1 MQALQP
7 ARRPAGSDE
16 RPGTRFDFAQL
27 QGLEKNALIEQRL
40 PGVIQMNEQNV
51 GPATHPP
58 ASSRSFPLL
67 VALFVGSGAA
77 ALIYEVV
84 WFQLLSLW
92 IGASS
97 VSLGVLLGTFMGGM
111 CIGSLLLPRL
121 VSPRH
126 HPLKLYA
133 YLELGIAVIGI
144 FILYAMPLVGGVYTS
159 WAGSGLTG
167 LALRSVVA
175 AICLLPPTIF
185 MGATLPAIARWV
197 ETTPTGVSWL
207 GFFYGS
213 NIAGAVV
220 GSLLAGF
227 YLLPTHD
234 VAFATFAAVGINV
247 AVALAALII
256 ARFARYSPAEVSTAA
271 PLEVGSWAVYL
282 TIGIS
287 GMTALGAEVIWT
299 RHLSL
304 LLGATVYTFALVLA
318 VFLLGLGIGSSAGA
332 ALSRSVR
339 SARTALGL
347 CQLLLCGA
355 MAWAAYTI
363 SESLPYWP
371 FDVTLPTDPWISLQI
386 DLVRALWTMLPA
398 AVLWGASFPLALAAA
413 ASRGQ
418 DPGRLVGGLYAANTV
433 GAIVG
438 SLGSSLIMVAWIGSQ
453 SAQQLLIAA
462 SAISGLLMLLPVGA
476 GEIRLSTR
484 AALRLAA
491 GMLVIAILVAT
502 VPALP
507 GKFVA
512 FGRFMTTRGFENE
525 VIYMGEGLTAS
536 VAVTQEPGGILN
548 YHNAGKVQA
557 SSYPQDMRLQRMLGH
572 LTTLIPENN
581 KSFLVIGL
589 GAGVTAGAVSI
600 NPDAERV
607 VIAEIEP
614 LVPEVVSE
622 YFGQLNYEVVDN
634 SIVEVHIDDGRHFL
648 LTTDETFDG
657 ITSDPLDPWV
667 KGAAAL
673 YTEEFW
679 TLVKDKLNPG
689 GVVTVFVQ
697 LYESTEDAVRT
708 EIATFLEVFP
718 NGAVFAN
725 TYGGQGYDVVLYG
738 RKDDTPIDVELVRNR
753 LASPEYSQVV
763 GSLREV
769 GFFSPIDLLGTFAG
783 QKSDLAPWL
792 EGAAINRDRNMR
804 LQYLA
809 GQGLNLYYAES
820 IFNNMVAAGIQ
831 YPDAL
836 FTGSPA
842 TLLDLESAIR
852 QRQGRW

>member
-1 MQALQP
+1 
-7 ARRPAGSDE
+7 
-16 RPGTRFDFAQL
+16 
-27 QGLEKNALIEQRL
+27 
-40 PGVIQMNEQNV
+40 
-51 GPATHPP
+51 
-58 ASSRSFPLL
+58 
-67 VALFVGSGAA
+67 
-77 ALIYEVV
+77 
-84 WFQLLSLW
+84 
-92 IGASS
+92 
-97 VSLGVLLGTFMGGM
+97 M

-133 YLELGIAVIGI
+133 YLELGIAVLGI
-144 FILYAMPLVGGVYTS
+144 FIYFAMPLVGTVYTS
-159 WAGSGLTG
+159 WAGTGLTG
-167 LALRSVVA
+167 LALRSIVA
-175 AICLLPPTIF
+175 AMLLLPPTIF

-197 ETTPTGVSWL
+197 ETTPKGVSWL
-207 GFFYGS
+207 GYFYGG

-220 GSLLAGF
+220 GSLAAGY
-227 YLLPTHD
+227 YLLPRHD
-234 VAFATFAAVGINV
+234 VLVATFAAVGINV
-247 AVALAALII
+247 AVALAALVI
-256 ARFARYSPAEVSTAA
+256 ARFAAYSPAALGSAK
-271 PLEVGSWAVYL
+271 PIEVGSWPVYV

-287 GMTALGAEVIWT
+287 GMTALGAQVIWT

-318 VFLLGLGIGSSAGA
+318 VFLLGLGIGSSSGA

-363 SESLPYWP
+363 AESLPYWP

-386 DLVRALWTMLPA
+386 DLVRTVWTVLPA
-398 AVLWGASFPLALAAA
+398 SVLWGASFPLALAAA

-418 DPGRLVGGLYAANTV
+418 DPGRLVGGLYAANTL

-438 SLGSSLIMVAWIGSQ
+438 SLGSSLILVVWIGSQ
-453 SAQQLLIAA
+453 STQQLLIAA
-462 SAISGLLMLLPVGA
+462 SAVSGLLMLVPMGG
-476 GEIRLSTR
+476 GEVRLSTQQ
-484 AALRLAA
+484 ALRLAA
-491 GMLVIAILVAT
+491 AMLIVVLLIVS
-502 VPALP
+502 VPGLP

-536 VAVTQEPGGILN
+536 VAVTEEPGGILN

-557 SSYPQDMRLQRMLGH
+557 SSWPQDMRLQRMLGH

-581 KSFLVIGL
+581 ESFLVIGL

-600 NPDAERV
+600 NPNAERV

-614 LVPEVVSE
+614 LVPGVVSE
-622 YFGQLNYEVVDN
+622 YFGQLNYDVVDN
-634 SIVEVHIDDGRHFL
+634 PIVDVHIDDGRHFL
-648 LTTDETFDG
+648 LTTGETFDG

-679 TLVKDKLNPG
+679 TLVKERLNPG

-708 EIATFLEVFP
+708 EVATFLEVFP
-718 NGAVFAN
+718 DGGVFAN
-725 TYGGQGYDVVLYG
+725 TISGQGYDVVLFG
-738 RKDDTPIDVELVRNR
+738 RKDDTPIDADLVIDR
-753 LASPEYSQVV
+753 LASPEYAQVV
-763 GSLREV
+763 NSLREV
-769 GFFSPIDLLGTFAG
+769 QFYSAIDLLGTFAG
-783 QKSDLAPWL
+783 QKPDLAAWL
-792 EGAAINRDRNMR
+792 DGAPINRDRNLR

-809 GQGLNLYYAES
+809 GQGLNYYFAES
-820 IFNNMVAAGIQ
+820 IFNNMVSSGVR
-831 YPDAL
+831 YPDTL
-836 FTGSPA
+836 FTGSPE
-842 TLLDLESAIR
+842 TLLELEAAIR